1 MNSAFTCISILVKS
15 NIPKNC
21 LINFLNEVSI
31 QSLRSYLRF
40 ANIYDGNAN
49 KKRSDLIEMVIYGCV
64 NGKLK
69 NNTIDNVSNNN
80 NKSHSML
87 KEKNITIKSLP
98 GYGNL
103 GLKKRDIKPYIE
115 NDKCCIKIK
124 D

>member
-1 MNSAFTCISILVKS
+1 MNSAFTSISILVKR

-49 KKRSDLIEMVIYGCV
+49 KKKSDLIEMVIYGCMDC
-64 NGKLK
+64 KLK
-69 NNTIDNVSNNN
+69 NNTIDNVSNN

-103 GLKKRDIKPYIE
+103 GLKKGDIKPYIE
-115 NDKCCIKIK
+115 NDNCCIKIK

>member
-1 MNSAFTCISILVKS
+1 MNSSFTCISILVKS

-49 KKRSDLIEMVIYGCV
+49 KKKSDLIEMVIYGYM

-80 NKSHSML
+80 
-87 KEKNITIKSLP
+87 
-98 GYGNL
+98 
-103 GLKKRDIKPYIE
+103 
-115 NDKCCIKIK
+115 
-124 D
+124 

>member
-1 MNSAFTCISILVKS
+1 MNSSFTCISILVKS

-21 LINFLNEVSI
+21 LINVLNEVSI

-49 KKRSDLIEMVIYGCV
+49 KKKSDLIEMVIYGYM

-80 NKSHSML
+80 
-87 KEKNITIKSLP
+87 
-98 GYGNL
+98 
-103 GLKKRDIKPYIE
+103 
-115 NDKCCIKIK
+115 
-124 D
+124 